1 MKKFCSVLGFILV
14 VFIHSPTANPES
26 DPLAQFQREA
36 DLQGYKVLV
45 VSCLTV
51 RPLSSE
57 QFEYFEWTIND
68 VGLTVPS
75 GNPGN
80 LSLFAQVNLPDGAE
94 IKRMVALYYD
104 NSAMANIEIAMGRSA
119 PLSLSEPDEMFYFS
133 SEYLPNNTDLR
144 IYSTNTIQYPVI
156 DNRNVYMVMVD
167 FDAETDED
175 VAFRALYIA
184 YE

>member
-1 MKKFCSVLGFILV
+1 MKKLCTILGFILV
-14 VFIHSPTANPES
+14 IFIHSPASNP
-26 DPLAQFQREA
+26 DTDVMDQFKREA
-36 DLQGYKVLV
+36 DLQGYKILA
-45 VSCLTV
+45 VSCLSV

-57 QFEYFEWTIND
+57 HFELFEWTIND

-104 NSAMANIEIAMGRSA
+104 NSALANIEIAMGRGE
-119 PLSLSEPDEMFYFS
+119 PLNLSEPDEMFYFS
-133 SEYLPNNTDLR
+133 SETLPNNTDLR
-144 IYSTNTIQYPVI
+144 VYSTSTIQYPII
-156 DNRNVYMVMVD
+156 DNRNVYIVMVD
-167 FDAETDED
+167 FDAETNED
-175 VAFRALYIA
+175 VAFRSLYIA